1 MTEERR
7 QILQMLAENKIT
19 ADEAERL
26 LDAVGRELP
35 EPLPGAGPGSKP
47 KPKYLRVLVD
57 YDDGT
62 GTDTEGRINVRVPL
76 KLLRAGVR
84 LTSLMPPGAIAKA
97 SEELDKAGYP
107 IDLAELKPQQ
117 LEDLVD
123 ALDELSVDV
132 DDPGSKIR
140 IFCE

>member
-1 MTEERR
+1 MNEERR
-7 QILQMLAENKIT
+7 QILQMLAQNTIT

-26 LDAVGRELP
+26 LDAVERDVP
-35 EPLPGAGPGSKP
+35 ETLPGARAKG
-47 KPKYLRVLVD
+47 KPKYLRVVMS

-76 KLLRAGVR
+76 RLLRAGVR
-84 LTSLMPPGAIAKA
+84 LTSLVPPRALSKA

-117 LEDLVD
+117 LEELVD
-123 ALDELSVDV
+123 ALDELSFDM

-140 IFCE
+140 IWCE

>member
-1 MTEERR
+1 MNEERR
-7 QILQMLAENKIT
+7 QILQMLAENAIT

-26 LDAVGRELP
+26 LDAVERDLP
-35 EPLPGAGPGSKP
+35 EPLSGTRAKG
-47 KPKYLRVLVD
+47 KPKYLRMVMS

-76 KLLRAGVR
+76 RLLRAGVR
-84 LTSLMPPGAIAKA
+84 LTSLIPPRALTRA

-117 LEDLVD
+117 LEELVD
-123 ALDELSVDV
+123 ALDELSFDM

-140 IFCE
+140 IWCE